1 MSTPVVPEIDNGVAT
16 HTSPVAIVTG
26 AGRGIGATIARRL
39 GGAGYRLALLSPSE
53 RILAVGAELGATS
66 MRGSVTEPADM
77 VALVRSTVEAHGR
90 VDALVN
96 NTGHVPGSIGGTGPA
111 FDPSVDIDLVD
122 VPDDEWRTGFDM
134 AFLSVVRMSRLVV
147 PEMRKAGG
155 GAIVNVSSFTAPEP
169 RLTYAVS
176 SGVRGAVTGYMKLFA
191 DRYGRENIRMNNVL
205 PGFLDNW
212 PLDDEVYRYIPMG
225 RAGGLDEVADVVAFL
240 LSPGASYITGQNIRV
255 DGGVSRAP

>member
-1 MSTPVVPEIDNGVAT
+1 MAGTEPA
-16 HTSPVAIVTG
+16 SPVAIVTG
-26 AGRGIGATIARRL
+26 ASRGIGAAVARRL
-39 GGAGYRLALLSPSE
+39 ANAGYRLALMSPTES
-53 RILAVGAELGATS
+53 ILAVGAELGAMS

-77 VALVRSTVEAHGR
+77 AALVRRTVDAHGR
-90 VDALVN
+90 IDALVN

-111 FDPSVDIDLVD
+111 FDPSVDIEPAA
-122 VPDDEWRTGFDM
+122 VPDDDWQMGFEL

-147 PEMRKAGG
+147 PEMRKADG
-155 GAIVNVSSFTAPEP
+155 GAIVNVSSFAAPEP

-176 SGVRGAVTGYMKLFA
+176 SAVRGAVAGYMKLFA
-191 DRYGRENIRMNNVL
+191 DRYGRDNIRMNNVL

-212 PLDDEVYRYIPMG
+212 PLGDDVYRYIPMG
-225 RAGGLDEVADVVAFL
+225 RPGGLGEVAEVVTFL

>member
-1 MSTPVVPEIDNGVAT
+1 MAGTEPA
-16 HTSPVAIVTG
+16 SPVAIVTG
-26 AGRGIGATIARRL
+26 AGRGIGAASARRL
-39 GGAGYRLALLSPSE
+39 ANAGYRLALMSPSG
-53 RILAVGAELGATS
+53 RILATGAELGAMS

-77 VALVRSTVEAHGR
+77 AALVRSTVEVYGR
-90 VDALVN
+90 IDALVN

-111 FDPSVDIDLVD
+111 FDPSVDIELVD
-122 VPDDEWRTGFDM
+122 VPDDDWRTGVDM

-176 SGVRGAVTGYMKLFA
+176 SAVRGAVTGYMKLFA
-191 DRYGRENIRMNNVL
+191 DRYGRDNIRMNNVL

-212 PLDDEVYRYIPMG
+212 PLDDEVYRYVPLA
-225 RAGGLDEVADVVAFL
+225 RPGGLDEVAEVVEFL

>member
-1 MSTPVVPEIDNGVAT
+1 M
-16 HTSPVAIVTG
+16 
-26 AGRGIGATIARRL
+26 
-39 GGAGYRLALLSPSE
+39 
-53 RILAVGAELGATS
+53 S

-77 VALVRSTVEAHGR
+77 AALGAKDGRRARAHRRAGQQHR
-90 VDALVN
+90 TRAGIDRR
-96 NTGHVPGSIGGTGPA
+96 HGPA
-111 FDPSVDIDLVD
+111 FDPSVDIEPAA
-122 VPDDEWRTGFDM
+122 VPDDDWQMGFEL

-176 SGVRGAVTGYMKLFA
+176 SAVRGAVAGYMKLFA
-191 DRYGRENIRMNNVL
+191 DRYGRDNIRMNNVL

-212 PLDDEVYRYIPMG
+212 PLGDDVYRYIPMG
-225 RAGGLDEVADVVAFL
+225 RPGGLGEVAEVVTFL

-255 DGGVSRAP
+255 DGVSAVLPSRPGPFQASPRTIRSDIESGEPA

>member
-1 MSTPVVPEIDNGVAT
+1 MEAT
-16 HTSPVAIVTG
+16 ETTSPVAIVTG
-26 AGRGIGATIARRL
+26 ASRGIGAAIARRL
-39 GGAGYRLALLSPSE
+39 ANAGYRLALMSPSE
-53 RILAVGAELGATS
+53 RILAVGSELGA
-66 MRGSVTEPADM
+66 MAVRGSVTEPADM
-77 VALVRSTVEAHGR
+77 AALVRSTIDAHGR
-90 VDALVN
+90 IDALVS
-96 NTGHVPGSIGGTGPA
+96 NTGHVPGSIGGTGSA
-111 FDPSVDIDLVD
+111 FDPAVDIEPID
-122 VPDDEWRTGFDM
+122 VPDDDWQTGFEM

-155 GAIVNVSSFTAPEP
+155 GVIVNISSFTAPEP

-176 SGVRGAVTGYMKLFA
+176 SAVRGAVTGYMKLFA

-212 PLDDEVYRYIPMG
+212 PLGDEVYRYVPMG
-225 RAGGLDEVADVVAFL
+225 RPGGLDEVADVVAFL